1 MKYDFSCITDRRN
14 TGSFKWAP
22 TEAEGFE
29 NVYPLSTA
37 DMEFPTAPEIR
48 KACAGFAERGFIC
61 YTEGDG
67 SYKRAVC
74 DFMLRRH
81 NWQIKPEWIV
91 NTYGI
96 VAALHTAVKAFTD
109 EVDGIISFEPV
120 YAHFY
125 DAARLTGR
133 KAVKIPLVIE
143 NGSYKID
150 FAGFEKACENP
161 KNKLLIF
168 CSPHNPVGRVWTK
181 EELEKLVRICRKN
194 GIIIVS
200 DEIHFDITR
209 KEHTVISTVDGGCG
223 DICIVCTAVSKSF
236 NAAGLSTS
244 NIIIENEALRKRFKA
259 QIDADGYSCINAF
272 AYPATHAAY
281 TACDEWL
288 DEMNARINKNFDIFE
303 KTLRETMPKIHFCP
317 REGTYMAWL
326 DVSCFNIPA
335 DESKAVFF
343 ARNTGFLPND
353 GDWFEGDGNTHIR
366 VNLAVA
372 EETLLRFIESL
383 KKSYDEHVK

>member
-1 MKYDFSCITDRRN
+1 M
-14 TGSFKWAP
+14 
-22 TEAEGFE
+22 
-29 NVYPLSTA
+29 
-37 DMEFPTAPEIR
+37 
-48 KACAGFAERGFIC
+48 
-61 YTEGDG
+61 
-67 SYKRAVC
+67 
-74 DFMLRRH
+74 
-81 NWQIKPEWIV
+81 
-91 NTYGI
+91 
-96 VAALHTAVKAFTD
+96 
-109 EVDGIISFEPV
+109 
-120 YAHFY
+120 
-125 DAARLTGR
+125 
-133 KAVKIPLVIE
+133 
-143 NGSYKID
+143 
-150 FAGFEKACENP
+150 
-161 KNKLLIF
+161 
-168 CSPHNPVGRVWTK
+168 WTK

-209 KEHTVISTVDGGCG
+209 KEHTVISTVNGGCG

-326 DVSCFNIPA
+326 DVSCFNIPS